1 MELPDWWDD
10 VNAIKEG
17 VKARLLELLG
27 SRVEIGRAH
36 V

>member
-27 SRVEIGRAH
+27 SRVDLSLIH
-36 V
+36 I